1 MLLIVWFV
9 IVVIAMLKIALLE
22 QKEDKMKEYKQKVVS
37 NSKKDKGE

>member
-22 QKEDKMKEYKQKVVS
+22 QKEDKMNEYKQKVVS
-37 NSKKDKGE
+37 NCKKDKGE